1 MDEIEFGKV
10 IGELTSTGHIA
21 STDDIDDFVK
31 TVEKMRRILNAYYW
45 DDNSQDVITEDDV
58 LLTIWESL
66 KSHEVIGKDNAVII
80 TNYIVD
86 LIEDLNEG
94 DYDDAFGSSGWR
106 DMVFG

>member
-1 MDEIEFGKV
+1 MDEIDFGKV
-10 IGELTSTGHIA
+10 IGELTSTGHIS

-31 TVEKMRRILNAYYW
+31 TVETMRRILNAYYW

-66 KSHEVIGKDNAVII
+66 KSHEVIGTGNALLIMGYVD
-80 TNYIVD
+80 D
-86 LIEDLNEG
+86 LISDLNEG